1 MDGLFLPG
9 YSVLEATTGVKV
21 VNDREGGYG
30 SDVEWV
36 SGVWC
41 FGK

>member
-9 YSVLEATTGVKV
+9 YSILETTAGVQV
-21 VNDREGGYG
+21 VNDGEDGYG

-36 SGVWC
+36 SGVW
-41 FGK
+41 